1 MPCIAGS
8 RPDPI
13 PKIPNAIIIFFSLE
27 CSLVVKRCQIVPA
40 MKKNGVRASQSIM
53 YELAKIE
60 ELM

>member
-1 MPCIAGS
+1 MPWIAGS

-13 PKIPNAIIIFFSLE
+13 PKIPNAMIIFLLE
-27 CSLVVKRCQIVPA
+27 WSSAVKRCQVVPA

-53 YELAKIE
+53 YELAKIK